1 MRKIPADALRLPFVF
16 CSIQHFL
23 QGFKPGTRKRTQNE
37 RRGAIRAIG
46 QEGFCTEELS
56 VTEVYETGAFIAA
69 GARPVP
75 FELHYMPKGS
85 LYTGGWR
92 IFFFLDDVGPVRG
105 PETAEITPRNDSP
118 TA

>member
-1 MRKIPADALRLPFVF
+1 M
-16 CSIQHFL
+16 
-23 QGFKPGTRKRTQNE
+23 
-37 RRGAIRAIG
+37 
-46 QEGFCTEELS
+46 
-56 VTEVYETGAFIAA
+56 TEVYETGAFIAA